1 MFCWIFIN
9 LFQVYFLTRVLTVS
23 CVVGVAR
30 AQGVAPSSSVKQ
42 EGHQQNYV
50 TLWLC
55 VTLSAPPPSFTT
67 GSLFKAH
74 NPCFKDQYKS
84 NPRPLIKVE
93 QTPSPLEVFQKYIF
107 PYCFVLIH
115 KDFAISNQLSALE
128 FLSKMYTCN
137 NEFCLHTMN
146 KYYVPNSFLYIIAY
160 YRYLKS

>member
-1 MFCWIFIN
+1 MKYSGRGSPEELWRHQVARMWWFPGSSGMLERKLSTSPGKRENTNKQKTKYTNKKNRKENFIRKYYQTFNFFVCVFCWIFIN
-9 LFQVYFLTRVLTVS
+9 LFQVYFLTRVLTVF

-74 NPCFKDQYKS
+74 NPCLKTNTSRIPD
-84 NPRPLIKVE
+84 
-93 QTPSPLEVFQKYIF
+93 
-107 PYCFVLIH
+107 H
-115 KDFAISNQLSALE
+115 
-128 FLSKMYTCN
+128 LSK
-137 NEFCLHTMN
+137 
-146 KYYVPNSFLYIIAY
+146 
-160 YRYLKS
+160 